1 MCVRKETMERK
12 AVESPHSN
20 SLLDR
25 FPPGTVGKLDL
36 EPVTLRSHD
45 VLAKADE
52 RCKWLYFPHRGAV
65 VSLTRGTS
73 AGTTVEVGIIGA
85 EGVVGFQYLLAARP
99 MGSDSVVQVSGDG
112 SRARIEVM
120 QSLFDSNTAVRKLLL
135 DRSMTFL
142 NQVSQHAVC
151 NRVHSIEQRL
161 AKWILAVRDR
171 IESDELDLTHDF
183 LAQMLGIRRPGVTL
197 TIGALTLD
205 GLVTHERGVIRIRDR
220 EGLVARACECYEL
233 IREHD
238 AE

>member
-1 MCVRKETMERK
+1 MERK
-12 AVESPHSN
+12 AVEPPHSN

-25 FPPGTVGKLDL
+25 FPAEAVRSLDL
-36 EPVTLRSHD
+36 EPVPLRSHD

-52 RCKWLYFPHRGAV
+52 RCKWLYFPNRGAV
-65 VSLTRGTS
+65 VSLTRVTS
-73 AGTTVEVGIIGA
+73 GGTTVEVGIIGA
-85 EGVVGFQYLLAARP
+85 EGVVGFQYLLASRP

-112 SRARIEVM
+112 TRARLEVV
-120 QSLFDSNTAVRKLLL
+120 QRLFDSSPAVRRLIL
-135 DRSMTFL
+135 DRAMTFL

-205 GLVTHERGVIRIRDR
+205 GLVTHERSTIRIRDR
-220 EGLVARACECYEL
+220 EGLIARTCECYEL
-233 IREHD
+233 IRERD